1 LTRPDGPVFFLT
13 DAQQIF
19 YNVVYIQGKQN
30 GNKMITS
37 LFHLF
42 SQYNFQQISQ
52 YIFVNRAFTKF
63 FHFVYDHLGSKCL
76 VGLLLFVFISGHY
89 LPVQAQFKPKTK
101 EAADKKPA
109 IGDDKSAKKIDDQEK
124 NADYWYD
131 RGILVSAYG
140 NDKAAIQYFQKVI
153 ELDPRRSDAYF
164 QLGVSYG
171 ELGQYEK
178 AVGAIGKA
186 IELNPDKSVYYYG
199 RGRIHLLSGDE
210 DKALT
215 DLKKAA
221 EMGSR
226 DAIRYFERFPD
237 LD

>member
-1 LTRPDGPVFFLT
+1 MLSITRVN
-13 DAQQIF
+13 IM
-19 YNVVYIQGKQN
+19 K
-30 GNKMITS
+30 ITAT
-37 LFHLF
+37 
-42 SQYNFQQISQ
+42 I
-52 YIFVNRAFTKF
+52 
-63 FHFVYDHLGSKCL
+63 SKCL

-89 LPVQAQFKPKTK
+89 LPVEAQVKPETK
-101 EAADKKPA
+101 ETADKKVA
-109 IGDDKSAKKIDDQEK
+109 AGDDESAKKTEDQEK

-131 RGILVSAYG
+131 RGILVSVYG

-171 ELGQYEK
+171 ELREYEK
-178 AVGAIGKA
+178 AVSAISKA

-199 RGRIHLLSGDE
+199 RGRIHLLFGDE

-221 EMGSR
+221 EMGNR
-226 DAIRYFERFPD
+226 DAIRYFERYPD

>member
-1 LTRPDGPVFFLT
+1 MKLAT
-13 DAQQIF
+13 
-19 YNVVYIQGKQN
+19 
-30 GNKMITS
+30 ITS
-37 LFHLF
+37 R
-42 SQYNFQQISQ
+42 I
-52 YIFVNRAFTKF
+52 
-63 FHFVYDHLGSKCL
+63 L

-89 LPVQAQFKPKTK
+89 LPAEAQLKTKTK
-101 EAADKKPA
+101 EAAEKKLSEDEDKTAKET
-109 IGDDKSAKKIDDQEK
+109 GDQAK

-131 RGILVSAYG
+131 RGILVSVYG

-164 QLGVSYG
+164 QLGISYG
-171 ELGQYEK
+171 ELGEYEK
-178 AVGAIGKA
+178 AVSAISKAIG
-186 IELNPDKSVYYYG
+186 LNPDKSVYYYG
-199 RGRIHLLSGDE
+199 RGRVHLLSGDE

-226 DAIRYFERFPD
+226 DARNYFERFPD